1 MLKESLGYLIS
12 RTDKSLKKLITS
24 IVSDYH
30 LTVPQYGIL
39 RRLYEQEG
47 LSACDLV
54 KQVYTDSSTM
64 MAILDRLEKKDL
76 IQRIPH
82 AKDRRMNNILLT
94 DRAKEFLPEMIA
106 RVIELEK
113 SMTKELSE
121 EELTNLGSGL
131 NKLYEFAISKK
142 P

>member
-1 MLKESLGYLIS
+1 MLRETLGFLIS
-12 RTDKSLKKLITS
+12 RADRSLKKKITA

-47 LSACDLV
+47 LSASDLV

-64 MAILDRLEKKDL
+64 MAILDRLEKNDL

-82 AKDRRMNNILLT
+82 ATDRRMNNILLT
-94 DRAKEFLPEMIA
+94 DQAKEFLPELMA

-121 EELTNLGSGL
+121 EELKNLRSGL
-131 NKLYEFAISKK
+131 TKLYEFAISKQR
-142 P
+142 